1 MMEQINEDLETDY
14 VFESVLLINS
24 LTQYDYGEYMC
35 KATNQLGT
43 SSKYIRVN
51 HKRRPDTPSDFKII
65 EVTSNSVHMSW
76 QSPEYTGENL
86 TYVLNMNKT
95 LNFTSTSLFTTST
108 NELVINAELK
118 GLQAN
123 TDYDFKVLAFNVLGS
138 SEFSHLIRV
147 KTLKTNLKPE
157 NIPHI
162 QVARFSDIREA
173 VCFNLENNEFTNTNQ
188 FKSLKD
194 LTVKIDLKLNN
205 HNNNNNST
213 SRSIGNEIK
222 TLLINV
228 NKLKLGQNCISFK
241 LLIDT
246 DLAQQ
251 KNATLLLNQ
260 QTIGLSTTNQLKLLF
275 AINSPARSQPVDI
288 VGRNYYEFKH
298 LNSINVSICYAND
311 SNVCTEQINVIDN
324 NSDFS
329 NYITM
334 VAIGC
339 SSVFVFI
346 ILLISSLCC
355 CCFRSKRNKTIVN
368 KLDKKIII
376 INKNKMN
383 NNVANL
389 AIKSFPI
396 VMPNHQKKCFD
407 FNDDCMMKTSNQ
419 HILNGSSSSNS
430 SSSSSSRNF
439 YNNNN
444 NKMNIIDQNVYD
456 HENIQKYPYKMEYPQ
471 NTSSIATVESDVSSS
486 ISLENTNHNNNNNKS
501 NNKTSDLT
509 LTSTLTTHSPFAVIS
524 DTNTTT
530 TTNNK
535 NGFISIASSSYSNVI
550 SNMSQ
555 RQTGKS
561 PASSTLIYS
570 GTGNMYIK
578 TYQPQ
583 QQQQPYFNQ
592 KSILDNNDSNN
603 YSTPNNN
610 LSKKLVYEV
619 IV

>member
-1 MMEQINEDLETDY
+1 MEQINEDDLETDY

-51 HKRRPDTPSDFKII
+51 HKRKPDTPSDFKII

-95 LNFTSTSLFTTST
+95 LNFTSASTSNS
-108 NELVINAELK
+108 ELVINAELK

-138 SEFSHLIRV
+138 SEFSHLIRI

-188 FKSLKD
+188 FKSLRD
-194 LTVKIDLKLNN
+194 LTVKIDLKLN
-205 HNNNNNST
+205 HHNNNNST
-213 SRSIGNEIK
+213 SRSMGNEIK

-241 LLIDT
+241 QLIDT

-260 QTIGLSTTNQLKLLF
+260 QSIGLSIKNQLKLLF

-298 LNSINVSICYAND
+298 LNSMNISICYSND
-311 SNVCTEQINVIDN
+311 TNVCTEQINVIDN

-339 SSVFVFI
+339 SSVFIFI

-376 INKNKMN
+376 NKNKMNN

-396 VMPNHQKKCFD
+396 VMPNHHHQLNSNHQKKCFD
-407 FNDDCMMKTSNQ
+407 FNDDCMLKTSNQ

-430 SSSSSSRNF
+430 SSSSRNF
-439 YNNNN
+439 YNNNNN
-444 NKMNIIDQNVYD
+444 NKMNIIDQNVFD

-486 ISLENTNHNNNNNKS
+486 ISLENTNHNNNKS

-509 LTSTLTTHSPFAVIS
+509 LTSTLTTHSPFAIIS
-524 DTNTTT
+524 DTNT

-583 QQQQPYFNQ
+583 QQQQYFNQ
-592 KSILDNNDSNN
+592 KSILDNNDGNNN